1 MTQLYEASGSITTGA
16 AAGPI
21 AAFIASAS
29 SKPDIREIGIFAAT
43 AVSGTVVLGRPAA
56 NVTTTT
62 TMLGQALDPSD
73 PAATC
78 SLTTVL
84 PTAGTIPANPF
95 RRFVIPAAIGAGV
108 VWVWGINELAV
119 ASSAQLLLWQTTTA
133 AVTYTYYVK
142 WEE

>member
-1 MTQLYEASGSITTGA
+1 MTQLYEASGTVTTGA

-29 SKPDIREIGIFAAT
+29 AKPDLREIGLFAAT
-43 AVSGTVVLGRPAA
+43 AVSGTILIGRPAA

-62 TMLGQALDPSD
+62 TMLGQALDPGD

-84 PTAGTIPANPF
+84 PTAGTVPANPF
-95 RRFVIPAAIGAGV
+95 RRFVLPATIGAGI
-108 VWVWGINELAV
+108 VWVWGINELSV
-119 ASSAQLLLWQTTTA
+119 AASAQLTLWQTSTA
-133 AVTYTYYVK
+133 AVTYTYYAK